1 MLNRRLL
8 VDDDRGEDEPLNE
21 KGPDGLGLKVRA
33 HMTMVFSMD
42 GDDDVIREQ

>member
-8 VDDDRGEDEPLNE
+8 QDDKRGVGEPLNE
-21 KGPDGLGLKVRA
+21 TGPDGLGLKVRA
-33 HMTMVFSMD
+33 HLTVVFSMD